1 MRKNE
6 MEIIFEN
13 KKEIKKYEIP
23 VQIILVFLFLIL
35 YYFVSKIRFI
45 NREMN
50 PNITL
55 IFGIVLGLI
64 FIYQVIS
71 AKTIK
76 RIEKNTETGK
86 LTFVFSRQLRNDEIK
101 ELNISE
107 LSIRSKKIPTRSNT
121 EKILIISDKVNEIK
135 LSTNQKGITETELNK
150 ILNEIE
156 STTHNN
162 G

>member
-64 FIYQVIS
+64 FIYQAIS

-86 LTFVFSRQLRNDEIK
+86 LTFVFSRQLRNDYIK

-107 LSIRSKKIPTRSNT
+107 LSIRLKKIPTRSKT
-121 EKILIISDKVNEIK
+121 EKILIISDKVIEIK
-135 LSTNQKGITETELNK
+135 LSTNQKGITETEINK

>member
-13 KKEIKKYEIP
+13 KKQIKKSEIP

>member
-1 MRKNE
+1 

-13 KKEIKKYEIP
+13 KKQIKKSEIP